1 MERERHADRLPTHD
15 DYPDRADGRGHRE
28 RMTQPAHCSDPGAI
42 IRKQD
47 DGLFSERQHPLV
59 RIALVGF
66 GTVGQ
71 SVARILCEG
80 DRRPL
85 ALSHICNRRVERKVV
100 DWVPPAVNWTS
111 DFDDVLR
118 SDADVVVEVIGGV
131 EPAGDW
137 IRRAL
142 EAGKSVVTANKQVMA
157 HAGAEL
163 MQVAADR
170 ERHLLFE
177 ASVAGG
183 IPIVRAVREGLAG
196 DRLRRVL
203 GVLNGT
209 CNYMLTRME
218 ADQVSFGEALREAQE
233 RGYAEADPTADV
245 DGGDAQAK
253 LAILSTIGLGRR
265 IAAGSIPLRSIRPVE
280 PVDFTYARRLGCTIR
295 QVSRAEA
302 MPGGAD
308 VTASVQPMLVPLTSP
323 LARAEGSQNVVIV
336 DGAYGGETAFRG
348 FGAGGDP
355 TAVAVVSDLEAIA
368 RAGVGAAR
376 GWRRAEHARVE
387 TDFEASHYL
396 RFVIVDRPGIIA
408 SLAGV
413 FVRHGLNI
421 DSVLQEP
428 DWPKSALPF
437 VVTLEPCNSGDVQ
450 AALAEIEAF
459 DFHARPPVWMPI
471 LPRGERCQ

>member
-1 MERERHADRLPTHD
+1 MAFFLNGNIPL
-15 DYPDRADGRGHRE
+15 
-28 RMTQPAHCSDPGAI
+28 
-42 IRKQD
+42 IR
-47 DGLFSERQHPLV
+47 V
-59 RIALVGF
+59 ALVGF

-71 SVARILCEG
+71 SVARFLCNG

-85 ALSHICNRRVERKVV
+85 VLSHICNRRVERKVV
-100 DWVPPAVNWTS
+100 DWVPSTVTWTS
-111 DFDDVLR
+111 DFEDVLR
-118 SDADVVVEVIGGV
+118 SDADVVVEVIGGLK
-131 EPAGDW
+131 PAGDW
-137 IRRAL
+137 IRKAL
-142 EAGKSVVTANKQVMA
+142 ETGKSVVTANKQVMA
-157 HAGAEL
+157 HAGTDL
-163 MQVAADR
+163 MRVAADR
-170 ERHLLFE
+170 KRHLLFE
-177 ASVAGG
+177 AAVAGG
-183 IPIVRAVREGLAG
+183 IPIIRAVREGLAG
-196 DRLRRVL
+196 DRLKRVL

-218 ADQVSFGEALREAQE
+218 AERVSFDEALREAQE

-253 LAILSTIGLGRR
+253 LAILSAVGLERR
-265 IAAGSIPLRSIRPVE
+265 VAAETIPLRSIRPVE

-295 QVSRAEA
+295 QVSRAEVLDS
-302 MPGGAD
+302 GGE
-308 VTASVQPMLVPLTSP
+308 VTASVQPMLVPATSP

-336 DGAYGGETAFRG
+336 DGAAGGETAFRG

-355 TAVAVVSDLEAIA
+355 TAVAVISDLEAIA
-368 RAGVGAAR
+368 RAGTTAPR
-376 GWRRAEHARVE
+376 SWRPTEDARVAV
-387 TDFEASHYL
+387 DFESSQYL

-413 FVRHGLNI
+413 FLRHGLNI

-437 VVTLEPCNSGDVQ
+437 VVTLEPCSSGVVQ

>member
-1 MERERHADRLPTHD
+1 MAF
-15 DYPDRADGRGHRE
+15 
-28 RMTQPAHCSDPGAI
+28 
-42 IRKQD
+42 
-47 DGLFSERQHPLV
+47 FSERRHFVL

-71 SVARILCEG
+71 SVARMLDNGAE
-80 DRRPL
+80 RPL
-85 ALSHICNRRVERKVV
+85 VLSHVCNRRVERKVV
-100 DWVPPAVNWTS
+100 DWVPDAVAWTS

-118 SDADVVVEVIGGV
+118 SDADVVVEVIGGL
-131 EPAGDW
+131 EPAADW

-157 HAGAEL
+157 RQGADL
-163 MQVAADR
+163 LQVAADR
-170 ERHLLFE
+170 RRHLLFE
-177 ASVAGG
+177 AAVAGG
-183 IPIVRAVREGLAG
+183 IPIIRAVREGLAG
-196 DRLRRVL
+196 DRLQRVL

-218 ADQVSFGEALREAQE
+218 AGQVSFDDALREAQHL
-233 RGYAEADPTADV
+233 GYAEADPTADV

-253 LAILSTIGLGRR
+253 LAILSAVGLGRR
-265 IAAGSIPLRSIRPVE
+265 VDAEAIPLRSIRPVE

-295 QVSRAEA
+295 QVSRVEA
-302 MPGGAD
+302 LGGD
-308 VTASVQPMLVPLTSP
+308 GGVTASVQPMLVPLTSP
-323 LARAEGSQNVVIV
+323 LARAEGSQNVVVV
-336 DGAYGGETAFRG
+336 DGAHGGETAFRG

-355 TAVAVVSDLEAIA
+355 TAVAIVSDLEAIA
-368 RAGVGAAR
+368 RAGVTAPRSWRPAA
-376 GWRRAEHARVE
+376 EARIE
-387 TDFEASHYL
+387 ADFEAPQYL
-396 RFVIVDRPGIIA
+396 RFVIVDQPGIIA

-413 FVRHGLNI
+413 FLRHGLNI

-437 VVTLEPCNSGDVQ
+437 VVTLEPCSSGAVQ

-471 LPRGERCQ
+471 LPRGERCS

>member
-1 MERERHADRLPTHD
+1 
-15 DYPDRADGRGHRE
+15 
-28 RMTQPAHCSDPGAI
+28 
-42 IRKQD
+42 
-47 DGLFSERQHPLV
+47 LV
-59 RIALVGF
+59 RVALVGF

-71 SVARILCEG
+71 SVARFLCDG

-85 ALSHICNRRVERKVV
+85 VLSHVCNRRVERKIV
-100 DWVPPAVNWTS
+100 DWVPPTVAWTS
-111 DFDDVLR
+111 DFEEILR
-118 SDADVVVEVIGGV
+118 SDADVVVEVIGGL

-137 IRRAL
+137 IRKSL

-157 HAGAEL
+157 HAGTEL
-163 MQVAADR
+163 MQVAADK

-177 ASVAGG
+177 AAVAGG
-183 IPIVRAVREGLAG
+183 IPIIRAVREGLAG
-196 DRLRRVL
+196 DRLQRVL

-218 ADQVSFGEALREAQE
+218 ADRVSFDEALREAQE
-233 RGYAEADPTADV
+233 LGYAEADPTADV

-253 LAILSTIGLGRR
+253 LVILSAVGLERR
-265 IAAGSIPLRSIRPVE
+265 IAADTIPLRSIRPVE

-295 QVSRAEA
+295 QVSRAEVLD
-302 MPGGAD
+302 GGTA
-308 VTASVQPMLVPLTSP
+308 VTASVQPMLVSLNSP
-323 LARAEGSQNVVIV
+323 LARAEGSQNVVV
-336 DGAYGGETAFRG
+336 VNGAYGGETAFRG
-348 FGAGGDP
+348 FGAGGNP

-368 RAGVGAAR
+368 RAGVTATQCWQRTAD
-376 GWRRAEHARVE
+376 ARVAAH
-387 TDFEASHYL
+387 FEAPQYL

-437 VVTLEPCNSGDVQ
+437 VVTLEPCSSRAVQ
-450 AALAEIEAF
+450 AALAEIGAF

>member
-1 MERERHADRLPTHD
+1 MAF
-15 DYPDRADGRGHRE
+15 
-28 RMTQPAHCSDPGAI
+28 
-42 IRKQD
+42 
-47 DGLFSERQHPLV
+47 FSERQHFVL

-71 SVARILCEG
+71 SVARMLGNGAE
-80 DRRPL
+80 RPL
-85 ALSHICNRRVERKVV
+85 ALSHVCNRRVERKVV
-100 DWVPPAVNWTS
+100 DWVPEAVAWTS

-118 SDADVVVEVIGGV
+118 SDADVVVEVIGGL
-131 EPAGDW
+131 EPAADW

-157 HAGAEL
+157 RQGADL
-163 MQVAADR
+163 LQVAADR
-170 ERHLLFE
+170 RRHLLFE
-177 ASVAGG
+177 AAVAGG
-183 IPIVRAVREGLAG
+183 IPIIRAVREGLAG
-196 DRLRRVL
+196 DRLQRVL

-218 ADQVSFGEALREAQE
+218 AGQVSFDEALREAQHL
-233 RGYAEADPTADV
+233 GYAEADPTADV

-253 LAILSTIGLGRR
+253 LAILSAVGLGRR
-265 IAAGSIPLRSIRPVE
+265 VDAEAIPLRSIRPVE

-295 QVSRAEA
+295 QVSRVEA
-302 MPGGAD
+302 LGGD
-308 VTASVQPMLVPLTSP
+308 GGVTASVQPMLVPLTSP
-323 LARAEGSQNVVIV
+323 LARAEGSQNVVVV
-336 DGAYGGETAFRG
+336 DGAHGGETAFRG

-355 TAVAVVSDLEAIA
+355 TAVAIVSDLEAIA
-368 RAGVGAAR
+368 RAGVTAPRSWRPAA
-376 GWRRAEHARVE
+376 EARIE
-387 TDFEASHYL
+387 ADFEAPQYL
-396 RFVIVDRPGIIA
+396 RFVIVDQPGIIA

-413 FVRHGLNI
+413 FLRHGLNI

-437 VVTLEPCNSGDVQ
+437 VVTLEPCSSGAVQ

-471 LPRGERCQ
+471 LPRGERCS

>member
-1 MERERHADRLPTHD
+1 MAF
-15 DYPDRADGRGHRE
+15 
-28 RMTQPAHCSDPGAI
+28 
-42 IRKQD
+42 
-47 DGLFSERQHPLV
+47 FSERQHFVL

-71 SVARILCEG
+71 SVARMLGNGAE
-80 DRRPL
+80 RPL
-85 ALSHICNRRVERKVV
+85 ALSHVCNRRVERKVV
-100 DWVPPAVNWTS
+100 DWVPDAVAWTS

-118 SDADVVVEVIGGV
+118 SDADVVVEVIGGL
-131 EPAGDW
+131 EPAADW

-157 HAGAEL
+157 RQGADL
-163 MQVAADR
+163 LQVAADR
-170 ERHLLFE
+170 RRHLLFE
-177 ASVAGG
+177 AAVAGG
-183 IPIVRAVREGLAG
+183 IPIIRAVREGLAG
-196 DRLRRVL
+196 DRLQRVL

-218 ADQVSFGEALREAQE
+218 AGQVSFDDALREAQHL
-233 RGYAEADPTADV
+233 GYAEADPTADV

-253 LAILSTIGLGRR
+253 LAILSAVGLGRR
-265 IAAGSIPLRSIRPVE
+265 VDAEAIPLRSIRPVE

-295 QVSRAEA
+295 QVSRVEA
-302 MPGGAD
+302 LGGD
-308 VTASVQPMLVPLTSP
+308 GGVTASVQPMLVPLTSP
-323 LARAEGSQNVVIV
+323 LARAEGSQNVVVV
-336 DGAYGGETAFRG
+336 DGAHGGETAFRG

-355 TAVAVVSDLEAIA
+355 TAVAIVSDLEAIA
-368 RAGVGAAR
+368 RAGVTAPRSWRPAA
-376 GWRRAEHARVE
+376 EARIE
-387 TDFEASHYL
+387 ADFEAPQYL
-396 RFVIVDRPGIIA
+396 RFVIVDQPGIIA

-413 FVRHGLNI
+413 FLRHGLNI

-437 VVTLEPCNSGDVQ
+437 VVTLEPCSSGAVQ

-471 LPRGERCQ
+471 LPRGERCS

>member
-1 MERERHADRLPTHD
+1 
-15 DYPDRADGRGHRE
+15 
-28 RMTQPAHCSDPGAI
+28 MTQPAHCSDPGAI
-42 IRKQD
+42 IRKQG
-47 DGLFSERQHPLV
+47 DGLFSERQYFVL

-85 ALSHICNRRVERKVV
+85 VLSHICNRRVERKVV
-100 DWVPPAVNWTS
+100 DWVPATVAWTS
-111 DFDDVLR
+111 DFGDVLR
-118 SDADVVVEVIGGV
+118 SDADVVVEVIGGLK
-131 EPAGDW
+131 PAGDW
-137 IRRAL
+137 IREAL
-142 EAGKSVVTANKQVMA
+142 EAGKSVVTANKQIMA
-157 HAGAEL
+157 HVGADL
-163 MQVAADR
+163 LRVAAAHR
-170 ERHLLFE
+170 RHLLFE
-177 ASVAGG
+177 AAVAGG
-183 IPIVRAVREGLAG
+183 VPIIRAVREGLAG
-196 DRLRRVL
+196 DRLQRVL

-218 ADQVSFGEALREAQE
+218 AGQISFDDALREAQE

-253 LAILSTIGLGRR
+253 LAILSAVGLGRR
-265 IAAGSIPLRSIRPVE
+265 VAAEAIPLRSIRPVE

-302 MPGGAD
+302 LQAAGGD
-308 VTASVQPMLVPLTSP
+308 VTASVQPMLVPVTSP
-323 LARAEGSQNVVIV
+323 LARAEGSQNVVVV
-336 DGAYGGETAFRG
+336 DGAHGGETAFRG

-355 TAVAVVSDLEAIA
+355 TAVAIVSDLEAIA
-368 RAGVGAAR
+368 RTGVTASRSWPPAA
-376 GWRRAEHARVE
+376 AARVE
-387 TDFEASHYL
+387 PDFEAPQYL

-413 FVRHGLNI
+413 FWRHGLNI

-437 VVTLEPCNSGDVQ
+437 VVTLEPCSSGAVQ
-450 AALAEIEAF
+450 SALAEIEAF

-471 LPRGERCQ
+471 LPRGERCS